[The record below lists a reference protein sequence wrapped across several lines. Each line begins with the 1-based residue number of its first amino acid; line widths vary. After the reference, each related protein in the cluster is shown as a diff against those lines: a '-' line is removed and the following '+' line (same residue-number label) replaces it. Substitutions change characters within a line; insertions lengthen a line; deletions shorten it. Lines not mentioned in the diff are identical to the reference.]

1 MTNRLAMLFT
11 TGLFGVCAS
20 AADLTLS
27 LDGYGPLKFGSS
39 ADRVLQL
46 LRDEK
51 PYNVAA
57 SGGCQ
62 QITPPQLAST
72 GLRLTLEDRTLVR
85 IDIDFTSGSRETSAK
100 TDTGIGLGSAEAD
113 VLTAYPNAVIKR
125 NPDDPTWHTIKV
137 ETAERGLI
145 FETNGQTVKSIRAGL
160 RDIVLSAEPCN

>member
-1 MTNRLAMLFT
+1 MLIAA
-11 TGLFGVCAS
+11 GVFSCGAS

-27 LDGYGPLKFGSS
+27 LEGYGPLKFGST

-57 SGGCQ
+57 SSGCQ
-62 QITPPQLAST
+62 QITPPQFAGT
-72 GLRLTLEDRTLVR
+72 GLSLTIEDRKLVR

-100 TDTGIGLGSAEAD
+100 TDTGIGLGSAEAE
-113 VLTAYPNAVIKR
+113 VLAAYPNAVIKR

-137 ETAERGLI
+137 ETADRGLL

-160 RDIVLSAEPCN
+160 RDIVLSAEACN